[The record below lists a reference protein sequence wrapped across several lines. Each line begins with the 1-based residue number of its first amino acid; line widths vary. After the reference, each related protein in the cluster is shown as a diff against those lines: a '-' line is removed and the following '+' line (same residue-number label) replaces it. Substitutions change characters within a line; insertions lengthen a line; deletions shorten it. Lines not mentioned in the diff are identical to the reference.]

1 MGDETK
7 RRKNGR
13 RSEGGSWSCWRNESG
28 FGRRKNYGGRN
39 WTESKIQI
47 RTCKKK
53 EVFNSCVAVASDE
66 GKERTRNGRVV
77 KKKEKKLG
85 DREVSFQQLV
95 DIEGEEFELF
105 HKKPSENREEASLSF
120 AVFCLFLLLNRVLI
134 FFPVLVSKKCW
145 FYRFF
150 QVLPFFCVFLC
161 LVFTSLPRVIRNN
174 RVGVFFVNVLFSIF
188 AVFLCGGLCFAGFFV
203 SFFFLELVQTSTAD
217 LSLPW
222 VEPMRRRQQPEQP
235 AA

>member
-1 MGDETK
+1 MLLSQVMREKKELET
-7 RRKNGR
+7 
-13 RSEGGSWSCWRNESG
+13 EGWW
-28 FGRRKNYGGRN
+28 
-39 WTESKIQI
+39 
-47 RTCKKK
+47 KKK
-53 EVFNSCVAVASDE
+53 KKNWATGRFLFSNWSISREKNLNCF
-66 GKERTRNGRVV
+66 TRNLV
-77 KKKEKKLG
+77 KIRKRL
-85 DREVSFQQLV
+85 RFHSQFFVFFCSWTVCWF
-95 DIEGEEFELF
+95 FFLF
-105 HKKPSENREEASLSF
+105 W
-120 AVFCLFLLLNRVLI
+120 FL
-134 FFPVLVSKKCW
+134 KKCW
-145 FYRFF
+145 FYRVF